1 MTVVH
6 AAAGLQ
12 TRNQAKTF
20 AYAFLYGA
28 GDAKIGSIVNGS
40 SAEGKKLKEQF
51 LKSTPALDTLIK
63 KVQKIAKKGYLPAL
77 DGRKVWIR
85 SDHAAL
91 NSLLQSAGAIVM
103 KQALIILTKKIK
115 LDKITAY
122 FVANVHDEWQIE
134 VDEKYADV
142 VGKMATDAIRE
153 AGEFFNMRCPL
164 AGEYKVGSNWKET
177 H

>member
-1 MTVVH
+1 MRRVPH
-6 AAAGLQ
+6 GIY
-12 TRNQAKTF
+12 TRST
-20 AYAFLYGA
+20 
-28 GDAKIGSIVNGS
+28 
-40 SAEGKKLKEQF
+40 EGKKLKEQF

-115 LDKITAY
+115 LAKITAY
-122 FVANVHDEWQIE
+122 FVVNVHDEFQIE
-134 VDEKYADV
+134 VVEEHAET
-142 VGKMATDAIRE
+142 VGQMAVDSIKE
-153 AGEFFNMRCPL
+153 AGEFFNMRCVL
-164 AGEYKVGSNWKET
+164 SGEYKIGDNWKQT